1 MGGFMTEREELNK
14 ILDENEQEY
23 IQNYIKQHGAKYTYD
38 NLWDILEKQGQ
49 DFFNGC
55 QYE

>member
-1 MGGFMTEREELNK
+1 MGGFMTERERLNK

-23 IQNYIKQHGAKYTYD
+23 IENYIKQHGEKYTYD

-49 DFFNGC
+49 DFYNGC